1 MSDVVISIENLSKR
15 YRLGE
20 VGTGTL
26 SHDLNRW
33 WANMRGKDDPCQIV
47 DENKNSSTNIS
58 SDQILALDNV
68 NLEINRGEILGI
80 IGKNGAGKSTLLKL
94 ISRITSPTS
103 GIIKV
108 KGRIASLLEVG
119 TGMHPEMTARENI
132 FLNGAI
138 LGMKKTEISKKF
150 DEIVDFSGCEK
161 FVDTPIKRYS
171 TGMKVRLGFAVAANL
186 ESDILIVDEVLAVG
200 DAAFQKKCTG
210 KIENIG
216 NDGRTVLFVSHNMA
230 VISNLC
236 EKGIVFE
243 DGSLIFNGEV
253 SKAVVKYYQ
262 SSTEKITSNN
272 QFESKQ
278 ALLISSELVGVGDAL
293 DITIHD
299 VLTVRMR
306 YRLKC
311 YSAGICVPNFHF
323 FSSEGICA
331 FVSSA
336 EGVKSMSAGEYVAE
350 CKIPG
355 NILNE
360 GLYFVGVALTT
371 YNDAG
376 SITVDFFD
384 RNALTFNVIDPMD
397 EFSNRYGYGGPIPGL
412 IRPKLHWRIYKD

>member
-1 MSDVVISIENLSKR
+1 MNDVVISIENLSKR

-33 WANMRGKDDPCQIV
+33 WASIRGKEDPNLKIGV
-47 DENKNSSTNIS
+47 DNNTLTNKS
-58 SDQILALDNV
+58 SDQILALRNV
-68 NLEINRGEILGI
+68 NLEIERGEILGI

-103 GIIKV
+103 GRIRV

-132 FLNGAI
+132 YLNGAI
-138 LGMKKTEISKKF
+138 LGMKTNEINKKF

-186 ESDILIVDEVLAVG
+186 EADILIVDEVLAVG

-210 KIENIG
+210 KIERIG
-216 NDGRTVLFVSHNMA
+216 KDGRTVLFVSHNMA

-236 EKGIVFE
+236 KKGIVFE
-243 DGSLIFNGEV
+243 DGAILFNGAISE
-253 SKAVVKYYQ
+253 AVVKYYE
-262 SSTEKITSNN
+262 SSIEKVTAKN
-272 QFESKQ
+272 QFESEQ
-278 ALLISSELVGVGDAL
+278 AMLLGSELVGVGNTL
-293 DITIHD
+293 SITIHD
-299 VLTVRMR
+299 NLTVRMK
-306 YRLKC
+306 YRIKRT
-311 YSAGICVPNFHF
+311 SSGISVPNFHF
-323 FSSEGICA
+323 FSSDGTCA

-336 EGVKSMSAGEYVAE
+336 DGVKSMSVGEYVAE

-355 NILNE
+355 NLLNE
-360 GLYFVGVALTT
+360 GIYFVGVALTT
-371 YNDAG
+371 FLEGG
-376 SITVDFFD
+376 SISVDFFD
-384 RNALTFNVIDPMD
+384 HNALTFNVIDPMD
-397 EFSNRYGYGGPIPGL
+397 ELSNRYGYGGPFPGI
-412 IRPKLHWRIYKD
+412 IRPKLQWNIYKD